1 MHKRLLTPRASR
13 ALPWLLLAAALLA
26 FALPVQA
33 QLFGGDDEARRAII
47 ELRAR
52 VEANRLAAEQAQQQ
66 GASALRTEFERQIE
80 AELTPLRRSLLE
92 LGSQNDALRRELAD
106 LRGQNERL
114 AHLLAEQQRQQRD
127 LLAEQQRQQRDLLAQ
142 IDQRLRPL
150 EPLTVTVE
158 GVEFQT
164 RPEEA
169 QAFEAAMQALR
180 ASEFERAARL
190 YSDLIAHFP
199 RSGYVV
205 PALYWQGNAQYAA
218 RQYAAAVES
227 FRRMV
232 AAAPRHPRV
241 PDALLGLANS
251 HIELRDTRAA
261 RTVLQELI
269 QAHPNTEA
277 AAVARE
283 RLARLR

>member
-1 MHKRLLTPRASR
+1 MQARHFQSVARQGVLGL
-13 ALPWLLLAAALLA
+13 LLLALAAW
-26 FALPVQA
+26 ALPVQA
-33 QLFGGDDEARRAII
+33 QLFGGDDQARRAII
-47 ELRAR
+47 ELRER
-52 VEANRLAAEQAQQQ
+52 VEANRLATEQAQQQ
-66 GASALRTEFERQIE
+66 GSAALRTEFERQIE

-114 AHLLAEQQRQQRD
+114 AHLLAEQQRLQRD
-127 LLAEQQRQQRDLLAQ
+127 LQRDWQAQ
-142 IDQRLRPL
+142 LDQRLRPI

-158 GVEFQT
+158 GVEFQA

-169 QAFEAAMQALR
+169 QAFDAAMQALR
-180 ASEFERAARL
+180 ASEFARAARL
-190 YSDLIAHFP
+190 FGELIAQFP

-218 RQYAAAVES
+218 RQYAAAIES
-227 FRRMV
+227 FRRMI
-232 AAAPRHPRV
+232 AASPQHPRV
-241 PDALLGLANS
+241 PDAMLGLANS

-261 RTVLQELI
+261 RTTLQGLV
-269 QAHPNTEA
+269 QAHPNSEA

>member
-1 MHKRLLTPRASR
+1 MHERPLTHRASR

-52 VEANRLAAEQAQQQ
+52 VEANRLAAEQERQQ

>member
-1 MHKRLLTPRASR
+1 MPSRLLHKGAHQGV
-13 ALPWLLLAAALLA
+13 LGLLLLALAAW
-26 FALPVQA
+26 ALPVQA
-33 QLFGGDDEARRAII
+33 QLFGGDDQARRAII
-47 ELRAR
+47 ELRER
-52 VEANRLAAEQAQQQ
+52 VEANRLATEQAQQQ
-66 GASALRTEFERQIE
+66 GSAALRTEFERQIE

-114 AHLLAEQQRQQRD
+114 AHLLGEQQRLQRD
-127 LLAEQQRQQRDLLAQ
+127 WQAQ

-180 ASEFERAARL
+180 ASEFARAARL
-190 YSDLIAHFP
+190 YGELIAQFP

-205 PALYWQGNAQYAA
+205 PSLYWQGNAQYAA
-218 RQYAAAVES
+218 RQYAAAIES
-227 FRRMV
+227 FRRMI
-232 AAAPRHPRV
+232 AAAPQHPRV
-241 PDALLGLANS
+241 PDAMLGLANS

-261 RTVLQELI
+261 RSALQGLI

-277 AAVARE
+277 AGVARE

>member
-1 MHKRLLTPRASR
+1 MPARHFHSAARQGVLGL
-13 ALPWLLLAAALLA
+13 LLLALLA
-26 FALPVQA
+26 WALPVQA
-33 QLFGGDDEARRAII
+33 QLFGGDDQARRAII
-47 ELRAR
+47 ELRER

-66 GASALRTEFERQIE
+66 SGAAWRAEME

-114 AHLLAEQQRQQRD
+114 AHLLAEQQRLQRD
-127 LLAEQQRQQRDLLAQ
+127 WQAQ
-142 IDQRLRPL
+142 LDQRLRPL

-158 GVEFQT
+158 GVEFQA

-169 QAFEAAMQALR
+169 QAFEAAMVVLR

-190 YSDLIAHFP
+190 FGELIAQFP

-218 RQYAAAVES
+218 RQYAAAIES
-227 FRRMV
+227 FRRMI
-232 AAAPRHPRV
+232 AASPQHPRV
-241 PDALLGLANS
+241 PDAMLGLANS

-261 RTVLQELI
+261 RTALQGLI

-277 AAVARE
+277 AGVARE